1 MKPTVLSR
9 GVFTLI
15 AIVVM
20 TTLLVSPVIAGNTVT
35 AYGEILPI
43 NAPVAAF
50 IGTPTSGY
58 VPLTVQF
65 TDQSTNSPTSWKW
78 EYRKGTGSW
87 TQFSTAQNPSYIFS
101 ATGTFSIRLTATNA
115 GGSNTAT
122 KTSYITVTTPPRPV
136 AQFIGTPT
144 SGNAP
149 LTVQFTDQSTNSP
162 TSWKWEYRK
171 STGSW
176 SQFSTVKNPSYTFTA
191 TGTYS
196 IRLTATNA
204 GGSNSEIKTSYITVV
219 TAVQPPVARFSQ
231 DKYYGRSP
239 LTVHFTDHSL
249 NNPTSYYWR
258 FGDGGTSTET
268 NPDHQFTRPG
278 LYFIQ
283 ERVTNAAGSDTAYSV
298 VAVTGTSW
306 WWFR

>member
-1 MKPTVLSR
+1 MKPTTFGR

-20 TTLLVSPVIAGNTVT
+20 TTLLVSPAIAGNTVT

-43 NAPVAAF
+43 TAPVAAF

-65 TDQSTNSPTSWKW
+65 TDQSTNIPTSWKW

-87 TQFSTAQNPSYIFS
+87 IQFSTI
-101 ATGTFSIRLTATNA
+101 
-115 GGSNTAT
+115 
-122 KTSYITVTTPPRPV
+122 
-136 AQFIGTPT
+136 
-144 SGNAP
+144 
-149 LTVQFTDQSTNSP
+149 
-162 TSWKWEYRK
+162 
-171 STGSW
+171 
-176 SQFSTVKNPSYTFTA
+176 KNPSYTFTA

-249 NNPTSYYWR
+249 NNPTSYFWR
-258 FGDGGTSTET
+258 FGDGSTSTEK
-268 NPDHQFTRPG
+268 NPTHQFTRPG
-278 LYFIQ
+278 FYVIQ
-283 ERVTNAAGSDTAYSV
+283 ERVTNAAGSDTAFSAV
-298 VAVTGTSW
+298 LVTGPGW